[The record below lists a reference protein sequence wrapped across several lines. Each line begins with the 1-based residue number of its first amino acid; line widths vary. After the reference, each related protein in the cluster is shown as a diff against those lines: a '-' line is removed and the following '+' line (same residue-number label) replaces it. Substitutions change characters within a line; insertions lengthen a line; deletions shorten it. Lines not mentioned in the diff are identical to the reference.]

1 MVLPP
6 PVLTNP
12 NRMQMEAQARF
23 SKVYD
28 ERVAS
33 FLKDGYCKRVDTR
46 LPHIWLVRMKH
57 MSNGNEIRLYGYPDR
72 GVITQMTNHVCTHYE
87 QV

>member
-1 MVLPP
+1 MP
-6 PVLTNP
+6 
-12 NRMQMEAQARF
+12 MEAPARF

-46 LPHIWLVRMKH
+46 LPNFWFVRMKH

-72 GVITQMTNHVCTHYE
+72 GVISQLTHHVCTHYE